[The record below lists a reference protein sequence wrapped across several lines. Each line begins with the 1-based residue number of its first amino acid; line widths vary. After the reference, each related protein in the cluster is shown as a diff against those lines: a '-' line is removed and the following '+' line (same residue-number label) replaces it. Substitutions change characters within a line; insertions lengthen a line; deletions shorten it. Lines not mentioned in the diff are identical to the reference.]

1 MCEYQINTYTSAS
14 SKFGFDV
21 GSEKQPL
28 PIYNGTP
35 RGMIGRVHR
44 HAIKQDFHMK
54 ETLLKARGGQIK
66 PDLTVGN
73 TLPTTLLTPR
83 CMSVTVHIILFFVI
97 VVENMQLNTDEQ
109 NIFKT

>member
-54 ETLLKARGGQIK
+54 ETL
-66 PDLTVGN
+66 
-73 TLPTTLLTPR
+73 
-83 CMSVTVHIILFFVI
+83 
-97 VVENMQLNTDEQ
+97 
-109 NIFKT
+109 